1 MMKRLLPLV
10 CLTAV
15 GCVSSGKYDAARAE
29 LRACQAD
36 GDKQKDAYAELEKSK
51 AQSEDKLRQLTGELQ
66 DLGTQSKKLENEKG
80 NLSESMTKL
89 QSELIELRRQEEAE
103 RARAAIFQDLVEKLK
118 GMIDAGKLQVYI
130 RNGRMLV
137 KLPDNVL
144 FDPGKT
150 DIKSAGKD
158 AIAQLTAVLQAIPD
172 RNFQVAGHTDNT
184 PIHTAKYPSNWELS
198 TERAVNLVKFF
209 MIKSGDGIAASLRR
223 WSCRQRPGG
232 SQRHAGRQGSEP
244 AHRGGALAESRRA
257 SKSSPTLARRRL
269 ASRLP
274 TWRHFE
280 VGARVRKARGRRRG
294 ANRSRSPERQAGHAE
309 AVPASARFGSLAR
322 PWWRVRHRTW
332 LSRSSWW
339 SRRARPS
346 WRASWPLVPHSK
358 ISWRSALSRPW

>member
-10 CLTAV
+10 CFAAV

-51 AQSEDKLRQLTGELQ
+51 AESDEKLRQLTGELQ
-66 DLGTQSKKLENEKG
+66 DLGTQSKRLENEKG

-103 RARAAIFQDLVEKLK
+103 RARAAVFQDLVNKLK

-184 PIHTAKYPSNWELS
+184 PIHTAKFASNWELS
-198 TERAVNLVKFF
+198 TERAVNVVKF
-209 MIKSGDGIAASLRR
+209 MIKSGM
-223 WSCRQRPGG
+223 
-232 SQRHAGRQGSEP
+232 
-244 AHRGGALAESRRA
+244 ESRRLSA
-257 SKSSPTLARRRL
+257 AGLADNDPVAPNDTPAGKAQNRRIEVEL
-269 ASRLP
+269 LPNLAELPKLADPGKTASR
-274 TWRHFE
+274 
-280 VGARVRKARGRRRG
+280 
-294 ANRSRSPERQAGHAE
+294 
-309 AVPASARFGSLAR
+309 
-322 PWWRVRHRTW
+322 
-332 LSRSSWW
+332 
-339 SRRARPS
+339 
-346 WRASWPLVPHSK
+346 
-358 ISWRSALSRPW
+358 